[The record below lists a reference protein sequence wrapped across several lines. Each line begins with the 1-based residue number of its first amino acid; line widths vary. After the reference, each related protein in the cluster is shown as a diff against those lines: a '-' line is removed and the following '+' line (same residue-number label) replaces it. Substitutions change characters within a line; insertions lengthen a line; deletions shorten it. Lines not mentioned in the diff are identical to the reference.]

1 MQDVSAV
8 RRRTAVEIVHEIL
21 SVCDDDGARRTA
33 IMYRCNLN
41 FFQLKRYLSGLSD
54 KKLIWENDAG
64 RYQLTP
70 KGQATLSLM
79 VPAVQTMLDLRL
91 FTEPDTPLTE

>member
-1 MQDVSAV
+1 MQDTSAI

-21 SVCDDDGARRTA
+21 SVCDNGGARKTA

-54 KKLIWENDAG
+54 KKLIRESDAG
-64 RYQLTP
+64 TFQLTP
-70 KGQATLSLM
+70 KGQATLGLM

-91 FTEPDTPLTE
+91 FTKPEAS

>member
-1 MQDVSAV
+1 MQDTSAI

-21 SVCDDDGARRTA
+21 SVCDNGGARKTA

-54 KKLIWENDAG
+54 KKLIRESDAG
-64 RYQLTP
+64 TFQLTP
-70 KGQATLSLM
+70 KGQATLILS
-79 VPAVQTMLDLRL
+79 
-91 FTEPDTPLTE
+91 